1 MITNER
7 QYRITKAALKKFE
20 ASIAAHDAGQPSPD
34 VHPRI
39 YQAMGDAL
47 RSEAEVL
54 QTQLREYDRLRT
66 GRVKQRT
73 LRSLN
78 ELPKAII
85 EARIAARVT
94 QKALADRLGIAEQQ
108 VQRWEAT
115 KYAGVSIERLQEVAD
130 ALGAKVTEKVQFTVV
145 RNNSAPARLAGTRA
159 PVGKGSTAATGNRS
173 VRRAGPAG

>member
-7 QYRITKAALKKFE
+7 QYRITKGALKKFE

-47 RSEAEVL
+47 RSEADVL
-54 QTQLREYDRLRT
+54 QAQLREYDRLRG

-85 EARIAARVT
+85 EARIAARIT
-94 QKALADRLGIAEQQ
+94 QKGLADRLGVAEQQ

-115 KYAGVSIERLQEVAD
+115 KYAGVSVERLQEVAD
-130 ALGAKVTEKVQFTVV
+130 ALGAKITEKVQFRAA
-145 RNNSAPARLAGTRA
+145 RNSDRAAARPSDARAGAR
-159 PVGKGSTAATGNRS
+159 KGSTTAAT
-173 VRRAGPAG
+173 

>member
-20 ASIAAHDAGQPSPD
+20 ASIAAHEAGQPSPD

-39 YQAMGDAL
+39 YQTMGDAL
-47 RSEAEVL
+47 QSEAEVL
-54 QTQLREYDRLRT
+54 QGQLREYDRLRA

-73 LRSLN
+73 LRSLH
-78 ELPKAII
+78 ELPNAII

-94 QKALADRLGIAEQQ
+94 QKGLATRLGVAEQQ

-115 KYAGVSIERLQEVAD
+115 DYAGVSVERLQQVAD
-130 ALGAKVTEKVQFTVV
+130 ALGTKITEKVQF
-145 RNNSAPARLAGTRA
+145 RAADGSHREAQSSRARGGAR
-159 PVGKGSTAATGNRS
+159 KGSTPAAT
-173 VRRAGPAG
+173 

>member
-20 ASIAAHDAGQPSPD
+20 ASIAAHEAGQPSPD

-54 QTQLREYDRLRT
+54 QGQLREYDRLRS

-94 QKALADRLGIAEQQ
+94 QKGLADRLGVAEQQ

-115 KYAGVSIERLQEVAD
+115 DYAGVSVERLQQVAD
-130 ALGAKVTEKVQFTVV
+130 ALGAKITEKVQF
-145 RNNSAPARLAGTRA
+145 RAAGGSHRELRSSRAR
-159 PVGKGSTAATGNRS
+159 VGARKGSTTAAT
-173 VRRAGPAG
+173 

>member
-7 QYRITKAALKKFE
+7 QHRITKAALKKFQ

-54 QTQLREYDRLRT
+54 QAQLREYERLRA

-85 EARIAARVT
+85 EARIAARIT
-94 QKALADRLGIAEQQ
+94 QKGLADRLGIAEQQ

-115 KYAGVSIERLQEVAD
+115 KYAGVSIERLQQVAD
-130 ALGAKVTEKVQFTVV
+130 ALGAKITEKVQFRAA
-145 RNNSAPARLAGTRA
+145 RNSDRTAARPSRARAGARR
-159 PVGKGSTAATGNRS
+159 GSTAAS
-173 VRRAGPAG
+173 

>member
-7 QYRITKAALKKFE
+7 QYRITKGWLKRFE
-20 ASIAAHDAGQPSPD
+20 ASAALHDQREPNLG

-39 YQAMGDAL
+39 HQAVTDAL

-54 QTQLREYDRLRT
+54 REQLQEYERLRA

-85 EARIAARVT
+85 EARIAAHVT
-94 QKALADRLGIAEQQ
+94 QKGLADRLGIAEQQ
-108 VQRWEAT
+108 VQRWEAND
-115 KYAGVSIERLQEVAD
+115 YSGVSLRRLQEIAD
-130 ALGAKVTEKVQFTVV
+130 ALGAKINEKVQFPAAG
-145 RNNSAPARLAGTRA
+145 RSRSAGRPPTARGRVSKRSTR
-159 PVGKGSTAATGNRS
+159 TA
-173 VRRAGPAG
+173 

>member
-20 ASIAAHDAGQPSPD
+20 KSIAAHEKGQPPPD

-39 YQAMGDAL
+39 YKAMGDAL

-54 QTQLREYDRLRT
+54 RGQLEDYERLRA

-73 LRSLN
+73 LRTLN

-94 QKALADRLGIAEQQ
+94 QKGLADRLGIAEQQ

-115 KYAGVSIERLQEVAD
+115 EYAGVSVQRIQQVAD
-130 ALGAKVTEKVQFTVV
+130 ALGAKVTEKVQFPVASDSD
-145 RNNSAPARLAGTRA
+145 RAAARVARGRA
-159 PVGKGSTAATGNRS
+159 KARKGSTTAS
-173 VRRAGPAG
+173 

>member
-7 QYRITKAALKKFE
+7 QYRITKAWLKKFE
-20 ASIAAHDAGQPSPD
+20 ASIALHGETEPSSD

-39 YQAMGDAL
+39 HAAAGDAL

-54 QTQLREYDRLRT
+54 RHQLRAYERLRA

-73 LRSLN
+73 VRSLN

-94 QKALADRLGIAEQQ
+94 QKGLADRLGVAEQQ
-108 VQRWEAT
+108 VQRWEASD
-115 KYAGVSIERLQEVAD
+115 YGGVSLERLQQVAD
-130 ALGAKVTEKVQFTVV
+130 ALGAKITEKVRF
-145 RNNSAPARLAGTRA
+145 RSATDSNRAIASAARSRAAREIGERA
-159 PVGKGSTAATGNRS
+159 PRE
-173 VRRAGPAG
+173 AGYR

>member
-7 QYRITKAALKKFE
+7 QYRITNAALKKFE

-54 QTQLREYDRLRT
+54 QDQLREYDRLRA

-94 QKALADRLGIAEQQ
+94 QKGLGDRLGVAEQQ
-108 VQRWEAT
+108 VQRWEASD
-115 KYAGVSIERLQEVAD
+115 YAGVSVERLQQVAD
-130 ALGAKVTEKVQFTVV
+130 ALGAKITEKVQFRTAGDSDRAAARGSHV
-145 RNNSAPARLAGTRA
+145 RRSTQ
-159 PVGKGSTAATGNRS
+159 KDSTTAAS
-173 VRRAGPAG
+173 H

>member
-20 ASIAAHDAGQPSPD
+20 KAIAAHELGQPSPD

-47 RSEAEVL
+47 RSEADGLRDQL
-54 QTQLREYDRLRT
+54 QGYERLRA

-73 LRSLN
+73 LRSLS

-94 QKALADRLGIAEQQ
+94 QKGLADRLGVAEQQ

-115 KYAGVSIERLQEVAD
+115 EYAGVSVERMQQVAD
-130 ALGAKVTEKVQFTVV
+130 ALGVTITEKVRFHVAGEAGLSSSRSSTS
-145 RNNSAPARLAGTRA
+145 RARLR
-159 PVGKGSTAATGNRS
+159 NRS
-173 VRRAGPAG
+173 SRPV

>member
-20 ASIAAHDAGQPSPD
+20 ASIAAHEVGQPSPD

-54 QTQLREYDRLRT
+54 RCQLQEYDRLRA
-66 GRVKQRT
+66 GRVKQRS
-73 LRSLN
+73 LRSLD
-78 ELPKAII
+78 ELPRAII
-85 EARIAARVT
+85 EARIAAHIT
-94 QKALADRLGIAEQQ
+94 QKGLADRLGVAEQQ

-115 KYAGVSIERLQEVAD
+115 DYAGVSVQRLQQVAD
-130 ALGAKVTEKVQFTVV
+130 ALGAKITEKVQF
-145 RNNSAPARLAGTRA
+145 RAASNSDRAAARVSGVQSGAR
-159 PVGKGSTAATGNRS
+159 KGSTT
-173 VRRAGPAG
+173 AG

>member
-7 QYRITKAALKKFE
+7 QYRITKGALKKIE

-47 RSEAEVL
+47 RSEAEAL
-54 QTQLREYDRLRT
+54 QGQLREYDRLRA

-85 EARIAARVT
+85 EARIAARIT
-94 QKALADRLGIAEQQ
+94 QKGLADRLGVAEQQ

-115 KYAGVSIERLQEVAD
+115 KYAGVSVERRASSVERLQEVAD
-130 ALGAKVTEKVQFTVV
+130 ALGAKVTEKVQFRAA
-145 RNNSAPARLAGTRA
+145 RNSDRAAARPSGARPGARR
-159 PVGKGSTAATGNRS
+159 GSTTAL
-173 VRRAGPAG
+173 